1 MAETTDAGA
10 THRSVLVSLAV
21 NCAETLAL
29 GVAAWAT
36 GSVALRA
43 QIAANAAEV
52 AVEVFL
58 LIGVLSSA
66 RPPDATHPLGYG
78 RERFFWSLFA
88 ALGIFV
94 GGGGLALDEAVQSAL
109 HPSPV
114 DHYPIAYLVLA
125 ATVVLD
131 GFALEVA
138 VRPLLKQAAGRGI
151 SLRTQ
156 LQRSTDPA
164 AITVV
169 VSGGCAVVGAVAAA
183 AGLVVCQATG
193 STTPDTV
200 ASALIGLL
208 LLVASVLLLRTN
220 RALLSGRGV
229 PMSMLREMRRI
240 IAAQPGVIDVPDVFA
255 IVVGPSSLIVDGDV
269 TFADDLDVPTVEQTI
284 MRATAAL
291 RDRWPS
297 IDYVYLTPVPQARPR
312 RAKRSSPRAVGGG

>member
-1 MAETTDAGA
+1 MAETTDAGS

-21 NCAETLAL
+21 NGAETLAL

-66 RPPDATHPLGYG
+66 RPPDVTHPLGYG

-114 DHYPIAYLVLA
+114 DHFPIAYLVLA

-131 GFALEVA
+131 VFALEVA
-138 VRPLLKQAAGRGI
+138 VRPLLTQAAGRGI
-151 SLRTQ
+151 SLRTHM
-156 LQRSTDPA
+156 QRSTDPA
-164 AITVV
+164 ADYRRRQWRLRRGRRRRSRGGVGP
-169 VSGGCAVVGAVAAA
+169 VSGDREHHAGHGGKRADRRVAPGRLGALAAHEPSPSF
-183 AGLVVCQATG
+183 G
-193 STTPDTV
+193 S
-200 ASALIGLL
+200 
-208 LLVASVLLLRTN
+208 R
-220 RALLSGRGV
+220 RA
-229 PMSMLREMRRI
+229 
-240 IAAQPGVIDVPDVFA
+240 
-255 IVVGPSSLIVDGDV
+255 
-269 TFADDLDVPTVEQTI
+269 DLD
-284 MRATAAL
+284 AA
-291 RDRWPS
+291 RNAPHHR
-297 IDYVYLTPVPQARPR
+297 RPAGRHR
-312 RAKRSSPRAVGGG
+312 RPGRVCHRGRAVKLDRRRRCHVR